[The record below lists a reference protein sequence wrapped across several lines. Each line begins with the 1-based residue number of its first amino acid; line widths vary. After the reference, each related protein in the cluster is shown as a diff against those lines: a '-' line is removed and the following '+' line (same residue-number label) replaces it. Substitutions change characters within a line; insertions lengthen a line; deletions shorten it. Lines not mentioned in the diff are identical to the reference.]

1 VSDGWMEKS
10 KMTTLISAFTD
21 QKDGEVKEYK
31 QLNTTY
37 IVYVRSKKLSSQ
49 NMNSVLIIS
58 KMTNNL
64 KTQFDKNVKTKT
76 VYTIEDIFVQDKE
89 TRLPVIDS
97 QKRILNGAFFKYAN
111 TSTDQV

>member
-1 VSDGWMEKS
+1 MGKS
-10 KMTTLISAFTD
+10 QMTTLISAFAD

-37 IVYVRSKKLSSQ
+37 IVYVRSKKPASQ
-49 NMNSVLIIS
+49 NMNSVLVVS
-58 KMTNNL
+58 KMTSEL

-89 TRLPVIDS
+89 TWLPAIDS
-97 QKRILNGAFFKYAN
+97 QKRVLNGAFFKFAN
-111 TSTDQV
+111 TSTDQL